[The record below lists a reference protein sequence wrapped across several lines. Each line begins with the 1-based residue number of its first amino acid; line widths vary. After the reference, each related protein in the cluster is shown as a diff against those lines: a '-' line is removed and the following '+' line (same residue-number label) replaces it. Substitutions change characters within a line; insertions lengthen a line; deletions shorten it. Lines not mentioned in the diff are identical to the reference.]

1 MSVIALSSSDWV
13 KSVEATVGIA
23 DYLSMVCS
31 RDSLRVD
38 DTASIE
44 PQAATATAPR
54 TAPAQHPHLGSPQF
68 SFGLWAARAGVKMK
82 IRPIPVTRPRDDT
95 RTPTGC
101 GLLAT
106 GPEQCRNAV
115 EACSQSGSPAVGEA
129 WGVLRLPGSKS
140 TDDTPGADQ

>member
-44 PQAATATAPR
+44 PKAVTATAPR

-68 SFGLWAARAGVKMK
+68 SFGLWAARAGVKNGDSTNSCH
-82 IRPIPVTRPRDDT
+82 PITRRHPDPERMWSAGD
-95 RTPTGC
+95 RT
-101 GLLAT
+101 
-106 GPEQCRNAV
+106 
-115 EACSQSGSPAVGEA
+115 
-129 WGVLRLPGSKS
+129 
-140 TDDTPGADQ
+140 